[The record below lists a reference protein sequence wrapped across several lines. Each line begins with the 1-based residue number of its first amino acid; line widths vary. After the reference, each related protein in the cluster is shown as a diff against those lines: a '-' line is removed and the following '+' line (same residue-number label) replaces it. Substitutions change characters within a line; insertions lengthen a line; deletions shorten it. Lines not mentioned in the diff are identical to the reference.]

1 MNELYVLIAIGSA
14 LIVGSIPLI
23 KQIIKPD
30 SDFLIGH
37 SLNKSL
43 MSQAEKDECKKL
55 GYTAFMKK
63 VEEESKW
70 RKKHKILYE
79 QK

>member
-1 MNELYVLIAIGSA
+1 MIDTYSIIAIGAA
-14 LIVGSIPLI
+14 LIYGLIPLI

-30 SDFLIGH
+30 SDFLVAHYID
-37 SLNKSL
+37 KSV
-43 MSQAEKDECKKL
+43 MSRAEKNECKKL

-70 RKKHKILYE
+70 RKKHKIPYE
-79 QK
+79 

>member
-1 MNELYVLIAIGSA
+1 MNELYVLIAIGFAIA
-14 LIVGSIPLI
+14 LGAIPLI

-37 SLNKSL
+37 SLNTSL
-43 MSQAEKDECKKL
+43 MSQVEKDECKKL

-63 VEEESKW
+63 VEEESEW
-70 RKKHKILYE
+70 RKKHKIPYE